1 MSQTQFRALVVE
13 EAEPKK
19 YVRSIK
25 TRSIDDLPAGDVLI
39 KVHYSALNYKDAL
52 SSIGNKGVTRKF
64 PHTPGI
70 DAAGTV
76 AESTDPAFSPGDE
89 VIVTSYDLGM
99 NTDGALAE
107 YVRVPAAWVIK
118 RPDNLSL
125 KEAMMFGTAGLT
137 AGLMMQALV
146 NGGVKPEDGPVLVTG
161 ATGGVGSLAV
171 AMLARAGYEVTAVT
185 GKSDAADFLK
195 SLGATAVVAREEIVE
210 TERPMLKEQWAG
222 VIDVVGGDMLA
233 SAIKS
238 TRYGGTVTCAGLVGS
253 PELNTT
259 VFPFIL
265 RGVSLVGI
273 DSAEC
278 SMERRLQVWNKMASD
293 WKPDCLEQLTTEITL
308 DEVEERLMRSSTE
321 RVTDTTSSRL
331 PRAKGA
337 RRTGAG
343 VRLR

>member
-1 MSQTQFRALVVE
+1 MSETQFRALVVE

-19 YVRSIK
+19 YVCSIK
-25 TRSIDDLPAGDVLI
+25 TRSVDQLPAGEVLV

-52 SSIGNKGVTRKF
+52 SSIGNKGVTRNY

-70 DAAGTV
+70 DAAGIVTASEHSDFAV
-76 AESTDPAFSPGDE
+76 GDE

-107 YVRVPAAWVIK
+107 YIRVPAAWVIK
-118 RPDNLSL
+118 RPQNLSL

-137 AGLMMQALV
+137 AGLMMDALV
-146 NGGVKPEDGPVLVTG
+146 RNGVTTERGPVLVTG

-171 AMLARAGYEVTAVT
+171 AMLAKAGFSVTAVT
-185 GKSDAADFLK
+185 GKADAADFLK
-195 SLGATAVVAREEIVE
+195 SLGASEVVSREAIIE

-233 SAIKS
+233 SAIKA
-238 TRYGGTVTCAGLVGS
+238 TRYGGVVTCAGLVGS
-253 PELNTT
+253 PELHTT

-265 RGVSLVGI
+265 RGVSLIGI
-273 DSAEC
+273 DSAETV
-278 SMERRLQVWNKMASD
+278 MAARVTAWNRMAGE

-308 DEVEERLMRSSTE
+308 DEVADRLKAILQGKAHGHYL
-321 RVTDTTSSRL
+321 VKI
-331 PRAKGA
+331 A
-337 RRTGAG
+337 
-343 VRLR
+343 

>member
-1 MSQTQFRALVVE
+1 MSEPQFRALVIE

-19 YVRSIK
+19 YVCGIK
-25 TRSIDDLPAGDVLI
+25 TRSVDQLPAGEVLV

-52 SSIGNKGVTRKF
+52 SSIGNKGVTRNY

-76 AESTDPAFSPGDE
+76 AASEHADFAVGDE

-107 YVRVPAAWVIK
+107 YIRVPAAWVIK
-118 RPDNLSL
+118 RPQNLSL

-137 AGLMMQALV
+137 AGLMMDALV
-146 NGGVKPEDGPVLVTG
+146 RNGVTTERGPVLVTG

-171 AMLARAGYEVTAVT
+171 AMLAKAGFSVTAVT
-185 GKSDAADFLK
+185 GKADAAEFLK
-195 SLGATAVVAREEIVE
+195 SLGASEVVGREAIIE

-233 SAIKS
+233 SAIKRPLRS
-238 TRYGGTVTCAGLVGS
+238 VVTCAGLVGS
-253 PELNTT
+253 PELHTT

-265 RGVSLVGI
+265 RGVSLIGI
-273 DSAEC
+273 DSAETA
-278 SMERRLQVWNKMASD
+278 MPPGLLPGIAWLVNGNPTA
-293 WKPDCLEQLTTEITL
+293 WKN
-308 DEVEERLMRSSTE
+308 
-321 RVTDTTSSRL
+321 
-331 PRAKGA
+331 
-337 RRTGAG
+337 
-343 VRLR
+343 

>member
-1 MSQTQFRALVVE
+1 MSETQFRALVVE

-19 YVRSIK
+19 YVCQLK
-25 TRSIDDLPAGDVLI
+25 DRSIDDLPAGEVLVR
-39 KVHYSALNYKDAL
+39 VHYSALNYKDAL
-52 SSIGNKGVTRKF
+52 SSVGNKGVTRNY

-76 AESTDPAFSPGDE
+76 AASEHPDFAVGDE

-107 YVRVPAAWVIK
+107 YIRVPAAWVIK
-118 RPDNLSL
+118 RPQGLSL

-137 AGLMMQALV
+137 AGLMMDALIR
-146 NGGVKPEDGPVLVTG
+146 NGVSAEQGPILVTG

-171 AMLARAGYEVTAVT
+171 AMLAKAGFQVTAVT
-185 GKSDAADFLK
+185 GKPEATEFLK
-195 SLGATAVVAREEIVE
+195 SLGASEVVSRETIIE
-210 TERPMLKEQWAG
+210 TQRPLLKEQWAG

-233 SAIKS
+233 SALKA

-265 RGVSLVGI
+265 RSVSLIGI

-278 SMERRLQVWNKMASD
+278 PMGPRIAAWERMAGE
-293 WKPDCLEQLTTEITL
+293 WKPDCLETLTSEITL
-308 DEVEERLMRSSTE
+308 DQVTE
-321 RVTDTTSSRL
+321 QL
-331 PRAKGA
+331 QALLKGQ
-337 RRTGAG
+337 GHG
-343 VRLR
+343 HYLVRIA